1 MKIFRKGQAA
11 TEYLIILAV
20 VIVIALV
27 VVVAMGKFPG
37 IGKSTV
43 GRSSAAFWSTQDI
56 AITDY
61 AISASGADTFVVKN
75 NMRNA
80 VTITSFL
87 IGTAPVNLAGAGATL
102 GPGGTATFSGA
113 TSVCGATQTGQ
124 SYAGNLSITYTDIS
138 TSAVY
143 TVTGDGTKLE
153 GTCAN

>member
-1 MKIFRKGQAA
+1 LKVFRKGQAA

-56 AITDY
+56 AITEY
-61 AISASGADTFVVKN
+61 AVSATTTDTFVIKN

-80 VTITSFL
+80 VTLTTVL
-87 IGTAPVNLAGAGATL
+87 IGGTNLSTTPGSVTL
-102 GPGGTATFSGA
+102 GPGGSYTYTLSPGLACTA
-113 TSVCGATQTGQ
+113 GQ
-124 SYAGNLSITYTDIS
+124 SFNMNVNISYTDANTGAS
-138 TSAVY
+138 Y
-143 TVTGDGTKLE
+143 TFTGDSTKLE
-153 GTCAN
+153 GTCAR

>member
-1 MKIFRKGQAA
+1 LNAFKKGQAA

-61 AISASGADTFVVKN
+61 AVSATSTDTFVIKN

-80 VTITSFL
+80 VTLTTVL
-87 IGTAPVNLAGAGATL
+87 IGGTNLSTTTGSVTL
-102 GPGGTATFSGA
+102 GPGGSNTFTTAGLICA
-113 TSVCGATQTGQ
+113 AGQ
-124 SYAGNLSITYTDIS
+124 SFVMGVNISYTDAS
-138 TSAVY
+138 TGASY
-143 TVTGDGTKLE
+143 SFTGDGTKLE
-153 GTCAN
+153 GTCAR

>member
-61 AISASGADTFVVKN
+61 AVSAASTDTFVIKN

-80 VTITSFL
+80 VTLTSVFVG
-87 IGTAPVNLAGAGATL
+87 GTNLSTSSGSVTL
-102 GPGGTATFSGA
+102 GPGGSNTFTTAGLTCFA
-113 TSVCGATQTGQ
+113 GQ
-124 SYAGNLSITYTDIS
+124 SYVMSVNISYTDAS
-138 TSAVY
+138 TGATYSF
-143 TVTGDGTKLE
+143 TGDGTKLE
-153 GTCAN
+153 GVCAN